1 MYKHESPTRLD
12 GQDKP
17 GTPTTM
23 WNRCVLW
30 PAIHACMSHWCF
42 ACGEKRRWKMMPK
55 KRKEDKPSGAAFVSF
70 EGRPAVAA
78 K

>member
-1 MYKHESPTRLD
+1 MYKVQVVCCKMYKHESPTRLD

-23 WNRCVLW
+23 WNRCVHLTERCGGFLGW
-30 PAIHACMSHWCF
+30 PSFRMIDFHVES
-42 ACGEKRRWKMMPK
+42 
-55 KRKEDKPSGAAFVSF
+55 VSLATY
-70 EGRPAVAA
+70 G